1 MLEARHAHRLTGVEA
16 DLSGVEAE
24 LKTLKI
30 QSPRLV
36 VFDDG
41 EWMICELRGTNGW
54 LRDLDGHAHRFKR
67 LGSVTFWRRNF
78 RVSMFARVAKHGLIL
93 K

>member
-1 MLEARHAHRLTGVEA
+1 MGGEA

-24 LKTLKI
+24 LNTLKI

-41 EWMICELRGTNGW
+41 EYMIFELRGTNGC
-54 LRDLDGHAHRFKR
+54 LRDLDGNSHRFKR
-67 LGSVTFWRRNF
+67 LGSVTFWRRNI